1 MGGISIS
8 VSEYLIDWCINSRFS
23 VMILFATL
31 GAVCIVVSKILPES
45 FSIPPPD
52 MIPELM
58 NKIKYQQNKVVSI
71 NDH

>member
-1 MGGISIS
+1 
-8 VSEYLIDWCINSRFS
+8 
-23 VMILFATL
+23 MILFATL